1 MPASALNWLTAA
13 GLAKAMSRTGEPAGA
28 VLVIRGP
35 VRSKAKPF
43 VSPCLRSSMSGLSR
57 RLLIGARSSELSVRC
72 NASAGRNSSNPY
84 PIPVA
89 ESDWVKKC
97 WGSSKGHSKQTGHT
111 QTHCYGRS
119 SDMRALQNRANYT
132 IRPRNHRSQRQN
144 SSQNIAK
151 MSVIPYPKC
160 AKRTSNEAPS
170 TPNARQP
177 NKAPITPDRGQV

>member
-1 MPASALNWLTAA
+1 
-13 GLAKAMSRTGEPAGA
+13 
-28 VLVIRGP
+28 
-35 VRSKAKPF
+35 
-43 VSPCLRSSMSGLSR
+43 MSGLSR

-151 MSVIPYPKC
+151 MSDIRETQDHHFP
-160 AKRTSNEAPS
+160 AWRRNFISNFPAEKPWGGM
-170 TPNARQP
+170 P
-177 NKAPITPDRGQV
+177 